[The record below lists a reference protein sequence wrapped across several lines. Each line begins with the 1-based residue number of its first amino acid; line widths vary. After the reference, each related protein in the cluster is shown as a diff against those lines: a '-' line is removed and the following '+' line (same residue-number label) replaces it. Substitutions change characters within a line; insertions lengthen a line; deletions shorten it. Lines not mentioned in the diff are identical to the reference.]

1 MNEKKDDN
9 LSEAFSKLIP
19 ILEANIT
26 QKDNSTSQNAVITD
40 LSSPAEHSQSD
51 TVTPCDSQVEL
62 NQTQACITHTVKVT
76 DNGALTR
83 LDSMEVSSTQPQ
95 GSPEPCLSLDEINS
109 TQGITQL
116 QSSLSSNP
124 MESSC
129 QKDSKP
135 EKTDGCQTSDT
146 ITEQTESH
154 DTPAIDAGPQIEVST
169 AIDSNGIDKMKQTTP
184 EVENTV
190 TNIAEVS
197 EKSHLTVHSNSENQ
211 SSVAENAKSI
221 VSAHQTSTA
230 NVISCSNLRDDTKVL
245 LEQISAKNQSR
256 SSLSKQ
262 TLAAPNEAK
271 RLRLALQ
278 INCSQIIQEGPGPPR
293 LHQKSGRCYY
303 KRWSKCVKRGRST
316 VVLKY
321 VVGFFSYEF
330 NISENIDCLLHRF
343 NV

>member
-1 MNEKKDDN
+1 METDTSKHPIKTENESLQDITATKSYCVNEKKDDN

-40 LSSPAEHSQSD
+40 LNSPAEHSQSD

-169 AIDSNGIDKMKQTTP
+169 AIDSNGIDKTKQTTP

-245 LEQISAKNQSR
+245 LEQISAKKP
-256 SSLSKQ
+256 KQ
-262 TLAAPNEAK
+262 IFSVQADSCCT
-271 RLRLALQ
+271 Q
-278 INCSQIIQEGPGPPR
+278 WSQKGWG
-293 LHQKSGRCYY
+293 
-303 KRWSKCVKRGRST
+303 
-316 VVLKY
+316 
-321 VVGFFSYEF
+321 
-330 NISENIDCLLHRF
+330 
-343 NV
+343 